1 MGAKRKARGG
11 GDGAAAPVGAAKRA
25 RTEELT
31 GLRFKAQLRDPQ
43 GAAPALEAFV
53 AAAKQLPREG
63 AHDVV
68 EGYVTISVE
77 CAEVFQLLSGERP
90 PESEVLLIFQAL
102 EAILLRTASDLS
114 HLHVVGTNIVK
125 KLLNNHMKLICEAL
139 YASGYRVARACLS
152 LMAAMVTQGPEA
164 ARDVCSLFDLN
175 KKTLYALA
183 TKRDPKGVHDVRLA
197 YIQFALSFLIA
208 GDNSTVVQVLELK
221 EFLPCIFSSGVK
233 EDRISTVE
241 MLLSTLQTK
250 VVHNKNITKTQKV
263 RFFTG
268 QLLTHIAS
276 LYGWSGVV
284 DVDLGPTEASAEDA
298 GRALVRERVHR
309 FLTDLCCSLRHGIN
323 FHDASLGT
331 AGRGGNLTLLHFLLG
346 LKTAPDDELVA
357 ELVVSI
363 LRVCPDLLHKYFKEV
378 TFSFLPRAKATWAN
392 NIRLLRKIY
401 EAQPDVSRA
410 FQTREFIPLPRL
422 LAMVMVTTVPPVCNK
437 TMFTQALNLDSTSV
451 RHTALALLLFIL
463 KRALK
468 TVDFCL
474 SSEAWQGPGV
484 YSAAMMED
492 FVRLFREALSKVFPD
507 LNTVVWVWQSLRKQ
521 DSREGDEQGRKQDSG
536 APAAGEA
543 APGDDAGT
551 ILLKAVLLQVICL
564 CQRVVPHV
572 VTQCSFDF
580 SKLLRGVISEQ
591 ALREEVPPVL
601 QHHLLQV
608 ALELPACKFSWLK
621 AQEGPE
627 AELMGGERSVF
638 YLLMKMFVASAHAQL
653 KASTKRLIVK
663 ILRDTGVFE
672 HTWRELE
679 LWLEHLHH
687 PEEHRREAVLQFLE
701 RVLLTLVANPYVYTD
716 KASDFVQE
724 ASTLQAAAKQDAD
737 DASIPISHIDDVLDM
752 VDVLV
757 EGSEGLDE
765 EIGCSLS
772 EDMALLTFPFSP
784 VTPAALEARNKLL
797 LGAEREAGD
806 SVVAYLTAVLTDLLH
821 SQRDPLALCLLLQ
834 AYDTLA
840 QGCLPPGSFS
850 SYYRL
855 WIPEPAREAAP
866 PQTPP
871 SPAPEDPAARSF
883 GALLQAAF
891 RSEGQAALLD
901 EEVQTQLRDA
911 IPDVPMH
918 RVPLS
923 VKHVLLCL
931 RTTAERFRQLG
942 RAAGPPLLQLLLDL
956 LRRLVLHCA
965 QLDAQNR
972 ERSEAARAEAEADLF
987 LDAEAAASLELAGDT
1002 TLEEVL
1008 AATLRHPTLEGW
1020 FLALERQALPPHT
1033 LSPVLAKL
1041 LGAHL
1046 TAGVLPLL
1054 TACAPIL
1061 QGRGQLGLLA
1071 GYSEAV
1077 AQSVLRELR
1086 ARRAGTA
1093 TAPAKALPQV
1103 EALRALH
1110 TYMEGAQLREVTL
1123 ALLSLPE
1130 AQLLAPRPAQSAG
1143 KERRLSALG
1152 KALVQL
1158 LTAGPRDQLPS
1169 GQLLWAAEYVRGLGA
1184 LLPALAVD
1192 ELDAVLLRCLQRE
1205 PELAAAAG
1213 AGLLDYCLARRTPA
1227 ALGIAELLV
1236 QRGWPHLLRF
1246 ELWCRRPGAGP
1257 RLQEG
1262 LEDVLP
1268 LVHGYL
1274 QRRAQGRPTRPAAA
1288 PSAVAPVLRKA
1299 LWRRLQTQLLGA
1311 DRPPEAGLHAE
1322 VLAQLVPFA
1331 RAKDLA
1337 VLKDRLPSSLQ
1348 TPDGHRSWIV
1358 ADAVS
1363 AALEGEEG
1371 AAAELGVWRESLLAS
1386 CVKWLVAAFGG
1397 EPGGDGARGQE
1408 AQMLLRFSQL
1418 LGSVGDVGPGDW
1430 QQFVKTG
1437 LKFRYQDP
1445 AFLRALHAATQLLY
1459 RPESPVRERLVPL
1472 PVVHMMLT
1480 QHSLF
1485 LPTLLAS
1492 GEEGP
1497 PDGQVKEALVDL
1509 LWGLVRLCPSVC
1521 ESSHFAVLL
1530 GAYGASLS
1538 VLDQKILLLLRAY
1551 EQHQLSLLSFRV
1563 LLWGP
1568 AAVEHHKTSRSL
1580 GKSLWQQPSPG
1591 DILRLLD
1598 RDRMMQT
1605 ILHFPQSRRLLPPQ
1619 DTQDP
1624 VFRDGSPADLDGLYD
1639 PCFLLHLFSELTR
1652 PELVLDCRK
1661 FVDSNALGLTAAALS
1676 SYDPQMRA
1684 AAYSVLAAY
1693 YAHAEGAR
1701 FREQPQVLYLL
1712 DVVRNGV
1719 RTPNMR
1725 LTFTLALFVAKAAL
1739 QVLRPE
1745 EHMYLKINKFLL
1757 SHEDLN
1763 MSKVPGFFQLFY
1775 SSDFQHGTEREWLLG
1790 LLREGMRDK
1799 HCYELYARRGVL
1811 PVLLAFSSSP
1821 LCGLAAQGWVLEI
1834 LQKAARD
1841 AGAAH
1846 ALLRDYSLLTWVLHA
1861 LEGRFLETPLL
1872 AGIIDLLHALWATN
1886 LGGRGAE
1893 AGSPPP
1899 GPPGTQE
1906 PRKLPALHL
1915 VNEFLYVLLAL
1926 ARHLR
1931 PALAPAQLTGFFG
1944 ALDGAL
1950 RCRAAVLR
1958 AARGLGRLA
1967 GNQAVL
1973 SASDALLL
1981 LHKWSLIARDS
1992 ELQGALRAAAEELRA
2007 RDLLKML
2014 KDGNKPTGP
2023 ARARGAWGR
2032 RRKPGEAEEA
2042 ASPELPP
2049 SSLETCRGL
2058 LRSILTHWG
2067 PVFPGPAPTQ
2077 GPSDPAAP
2085 HSPACT
2091 VAALVV
2097 SWVLCTATEGPLGGA
2112 EAAGLLGW
2120 LQVHVE
2126 RQPEVR
2132 ARLLAD
2138 SAVRGSLFRLYSQLC
2153 TEGPTPELNA
2163 LMLPLTVALSPAGTP
2178 LPPAVETLLASL
2190 DEEEEATRASAAF
2203 LLSLHVQDVWLG
2215 AQRPDSLLAHVHMV
2229 REAAGDAPGAG
2240 QEPIVRLCED
2250 VATLAPD
2257 SASLAGAGSPGQ
2269 AGGAVQ

>member
-1 MGAKRKARGG
+1 MGVPKRKARGG
-11 GDGAAAPVGAAKRA
+11 RDGAASPAGAAKRA

-31 GLRFKAQLRDPQ
+31 GVRFKAQLRDPQ
-43 GAAPALEAFV
+43 GAGPALEAFV

-77 CAEVFQLLSGERP
+77 CAELFQLLSGERP

-175 KKTLYALA
+175 KKSLYALV
-183 TKRDPKGVHDVRLA
+183 TKRDSKGVHDVRLA

-208 GDNSTVVQVLELK
+208 GDDSTVVQVLELK
-221 EFLPCIFSSGVK
+221 EFLPCIFASGVK

-250 VVHNKNITKTQKV
+250 VVHNKNVTKTQKV

-276 LYGWSGVV
+276 LYGWNGVV
-284 DVDLGPTEASAEDA
+284 DVDLGPTEAPAEDA
-298 GRALVRERVHR
+298 GRGLVRERVHR

-331 AGRGGNLTLLHFLLG
+331 SGRGGNLTLLHFLLG

-357 ELVVSI
+357 ELVASI

-378 TFSFLPRAKATWAN
+378 TLSFLPRAKATWAN
-392 NIRLLRKIY
+392 NIKLLHKIY

-437 TMFTQALNLDSTSV
+437 IMFTQALNLDSKSV

-468 TVDFCL
+468 TIDFCL

-484 YSAAMMED
+484 YTAAMMED
-492 FVRLFREALSKVFPD
+492 FARLFREALSKVFPD

-521 DSREGDEQGRKQDSG
+521 DTGEGAEQGPKRDSG
-536 APAAGEA
+536 APAGEA
-543 APGDDAGT
+543 APGDDAET

-564 CQRVVPHV
+564 YQRVVPHV
-572 VTQCSFDF
+572 VTQYNFDF

-591 ALREEVPPVL
+591 ALREQVPPVL

-627 AELMGGERSVF
+627 AELLGGERSVF
-638 YLLMKMFVASAHAQL
+638 YLLMKMFVASTHSQL
-653 KASTKRLIVK
+653 KSSTKRLIMK

-679 LWLEHLHH
+679 LWLEHLHD
-687 PEEHRREAVLQFLE
+687 PAERRREAVLQFLE

-724 ASTLQAAAKQDAD
+724 ASTLQAAARQDAD

-772 EDMALLTFPFSP
+772 EDTALLTFPFSP
-784 VTPAALEARNKLL
+784 VAPAALEARNKLL
-797 LGAEREAGD
+797 LGTEREAGD

-840 QGCLPPGSFS
+840 PPLPQGCLPPGCFS

-866 PQTPP
+866 PQVPP
-871 SPAPEDPAARSF
+871 SPAPQDPPARSF

-891 RSEGQAALLD
+891 RSEGEAALLD
-901 EEVQTQLRDA
+901 EAVQAQLRDA
-911 IPDVPMH
+911 VPHLPMH
-918 RVPLS
+918 RVLLS
-923 VKHVLLCL
+923 VKHVLLYL
-931 RTTAERFRQLG
+931 RTTVERFRQLG
-942 RAAGPPLLQLLLDL
+942 RGAGPPLLQLLLDL

-972 ERSEAARAEAEADLF
+972 EKCEAARAEADLF
-987 LDAEAAASLELAGDT
+987 LDAESAASLELAGDT

-1008 AATLRHPTLEGW
+1008 VATLRHPTLEGW

-1046 TAGVLPLL
+1046 SAGVLPLL
-1054 TACAPIL
+1054 TASAPIL
-1061 QGRGQLGLLA
+1061 HSRGQLGLLA
-1071 GYSEAV
+1071 RYSEAV

-1086 ARRAGTA
+1086 DRKAGPA
-1093 TAPAKALPQV
+1093 TAPKALPQL
-1103 EALRALH
+1103 EALQALH
-1110 TYMEGAQLREVTL
+1110 AYMEGAQLREVTL

-1130 AQLLAPRPAQSAG
+1130 AHLVAQRPATSAG

-1152 KALVQL
+1152 KTLVQL
-1158 LTAGPRDQLPS
+1158 LTGGPQGQLPS
-1169 GQLLWAAEYVRGLGA
+1169 GELLWAAEYVRGLGA
-1184 LLPALAVD
+1184 LLPTLAVD
-1192 ELDAVLLRCLQRE
+1192 ELDAVFLRSLQRE
-1205 PELAAAAG
+1205 PELAAAVG
-1213 AGLLDYCLARRTPA
+1213 VGLLDYCLARRTPA
-1227 ALGIAELLV
+1227 ALGIATLLV
-1236 QRGWPHLLRF
+1236 QRSWPHLLRF

-1274 QRRAQGRPTRPAAA
+1274 QRRTQGRRTRPAAA
-1288 PSAVAPVLRKA
+1288 PSAVVPVLRKA
-1299 LWRRLQTQLLGA
+1299 LWRRLQTRLLGA
-1311 DRPPEAGLHAE
+1311 DGPPEAGLHAE
-1322 VLAQLVPFA
+1322 ILAQLVPFA
-1331 RAKDLA
+1331 RAKDLG
-1337 VLKDRLPSSLQ
+1337 VLKDRLPSALQ
-1348 TPDGHRSWIV
+1348 TPDGHQSWIV

-1363 AALEGEEG
+1363 AALEG
-1371 AAAELGVWRESLLAS
+1371 AAAELRAWRESLLAS
-1386 CVKWLVAAFGG
+1386 CVTWLVGAFGG
-1397 EPGGDGARGQE
+1397 REQGRDGARGQE
-1408 AQMLLRFSQL
+1408 AQMLLRFNQL
-1418 LGSVGDVGPGDW
+1418 LDAVGDVDPGDW
-1430 QQFVKTG
+1430 QRFVKTG
-1437 LKFRYQDP
+1437 LRSRYQDP

-1459 RPESPVRERLVPL
+1459 RPESPVRARLVPL
-1472 PVVHMMLT
+1472 PVVHVMLA

-1492 GEEGP
+1492 GEEGA

-1509 LWGLVRLCPSVC
+1509 LAGLVRLCPSVC

-1551 EQHQLSLLSFRV
+1551 EQNSLSLVSFRV

-1580 GKSLWQQPSPG
+1580 GKSLWQQPSVG
-1591 DILRLLD
+1591 DTLRLLD
-1598 RDRMMQT
+1598 RDQMMKT
-1605 ILHFPQSRRLLPPQ
+1605 ILHFPQNRRLLPPE

-1624 VFRDGSPADLDGLYD
+1624 IFRDGSPADLDGLYD

-1652 PELVLDCRK
+1652 PELVVDCRK

-1693 YAHAEGAR
+1693 YSHVEGAR

-1719 RTPNMR
+1719 RTQNMR

-1739 QVLRPE
+1739 QILKPE
-1745 EHMYLKINKFLL
+1745 EHMYLRISQFLL

-1763 MSKVPGFFQLFY
+1763 MSKVPGFFQFFY
-1775 SSDFQHGTEREWLLG
+1775 SAGFQHSAEREWLFG

-1799 HCYELYARRGVL
+1799 HCYDLYARRGVF
-1811 PVLLAFSSSP
+1811 PVVLSFFSSP
-1821 LCGLAAQGWVLEI
+1821 LCGPAAQGWVLEI

-1841 AGAAH
+1841 ARAAH
-1846 ALLRDYSLLTWVLHA
+1846 ALLRDCSLLTWVLHA

-1872 AGIIDLLHALWATN
+1872 SSIIDLLHTLWVTN

-1899 GPPGTQE
+1899 GQPGTQE
-1906 PRKLPALHL
+1906 PPKLPALHL
-1915 VNEFLYVLLAL
+1915 VSEFLYVLLAL
-1926 ARHLR
+1926 AKHLR
-1931 PALAPAQLTGFFG
+1931 PSLASAQLTSFFG
-1944 ALDGAL
+1944 ALDAVL
-1950 RCRAAVLR
+1950 RCRASVLR
-1958 AARGLGRLA
+1958 AFRAAGRLTV
-1967 GNQAVL
+1967 NETVL
-1973 SASDALLL
+1973 STADALLL
-1981 LHKWSLIARDS
+1981 LHKWSLIARDG
-1992 ELQGALRAAAEELRA
+1992 ELQGALRAAAEKLRA

-2014 KDGNKPTGP
+2014 KDGSKPTAP
-2023 ARARGAWGR
+2023 ARARGPRGR
-2032 RRKPGEAEEA
+2032 RRRPGEAEEA
-2042 ASPELPP
+2042 ASPELQP

-2067 PVFPGPAPTQ
+2067 PVFPGPAPTR
-2077 GPSDPAAP
+2077 GPSDPATP
-2085 HSPACT
+2085 HSPGCT

-2097 SWVLCTATEGPLGGA
+2097 SWVLRTATECPLGGA
-2112 EAAGLLGW
+2112 EAAGLLRW
-2120 LQVHVE
+2120 LRAHVE
-2126 RQPEVR
+2126 RQPEAVAQLLGDGA
-2132 ARLLAD
+2132 AR
-2138 SAVRGSLFRLYSQLC
+2138 SGLFRLYSRLC
-2153 TEGPTPELNA
+2153 AEGLAGPELNA
-2163 LMLPLTVALSPAGTP
+2163 LMLPLAAALSPSGTP
-2178 LPPAVETLLASL
+2178 HPPAVETLHLASL
-2190 DEEEEATRASAAF
+2190 DDKEEATRASAAF
-2203 LLSLHVQDVWLG
+2203 LLSLYIQDVWLG
-2215 AQRPDSLLAHVHMV
+2215 AQRPDTLLAHVQMV
-2229 REAAGDAPGAG
+2229 REAAEDAPGAA
-2240 QEPIVRLCED
+2240 QEPIVGLCED
-2250 VATLAPD
+2250 IAALAPD
-2257 SASLAGAGSPGQ
+2257 A
-2269 AGGAVQ
+2269 

>member
-1 MGAKRKARGG
+1 MGVPKRKARGP
-11 GDGAAAPVGAAKRA
+11 DGAASPVGAAKRA

-31 GLRFKAQLRDPQ
+31 GVRFKAQLRDPQ
-43 GAAPALEAFV
+43 GAGPALEAFV

-63 AHDVV
+63 VYDVV
-68 EGYVTISVE
+68 EGYVKISVE

-90 PESEVLLIFQAL
+90 PESEVLLVFQAL

-152 LMAAMVTQGPEA
+152 LMTAMVTQGPEA

-175 KKTLYALA
+175 KKTLYALV
-183 TKRDPKGVHDVRLA
+183 TKRDSKGVHDVRLA

-208 GDNSTVVQVLELK
+208 GDDSTVVQVLELK
-221 EFLPCIFSSGVK
+221 EFIPCIFASGVK

-250 VVHNKNITKTQKV
+250 VVHNKSITKTQKV

-276 LYGWSGVV
+276 LYSWNGSV
-284 DVDLGPTEASAEDA
+284 DVDLGPPEASAEDA
-298 GRALVRERVHR
+298 GRGLVRERVHR
-309 FLTDLCCSLRHGIN
+309 FLTDLCCSLKHGIN
-323 FHDASLGT
+323 FYDASLGT
-331 AGRGGNLTLLHFLLG
+331 SGRGGNLTLLHFLLG
-346 LKTAPDDELVA
+346 LRTAPDDELVA

-392 NIRLLRKIY
+392 NVKLLHKIY

-410 FQTREFIPLPRL
+410 FQTREFIPLSRL

-437 TMFTQALNLDSTSV
+437 IMFTQALNLDSKSV

-468 TVDFCL
+468 TIDFCL

-484 YSAAMMED
+484 YTAAMMED

-521 DSREGDEQGRKQDSG
+521 DTREGDEQGRKQDSR
-536 APAAGEA
+536 APTGEA
-543 APGDDAGT
+543 ALGDDAET

-564 CQRVVPHV
+564 YQRVVPHV
-572 VTQCSFDF
+572 VTQYNFDF

-591 ALREEVPPVL
+591 GLREEVPPVL

-627 AELMGGERSVF
+627 AELLGGERSVF
-638 YLLMKMFVASAHAQL
+638 YLLMKMFVASAHSQL
-653 KASTKRLIVK
+653 KSSTKRLIVK

-679 LWLEHLHH
+679 LWLEHLHD
-687 PEEHRREAVLQFLE
+687 PTEHRREAVLRFLE

-784 VTPAALEARNKLL
+784 VAPAALEARNKLL
-797 LGAEREAGD
+797 LGTEREAGD

-834 AYDTLA
+834 AYDQLA
-840 QGCLPPGSFS
+840 PPVPQLCCFS

-855 WIPEPAREAAP
+855 WIPEPAQEAAL
-866 PQTPP
+866 PQTPRSQDP
-871 SPAPEDPAARSF
+871 QDPRAPSF

-891 RSEGQAALLD
+891 RSEDKAALLD
-901 EEVQTQLRDA
+901 EAVQARLREA
-911 IPDVPMH
+911 VPHLPMH
-918 RVPLS
+918 RVLLS
-923 VKHVLLCL
+923 VRHVLLYL
-931 RTTAERFRQLG
+931 RTSVERFRQLG
-942 RAAGPPLLQLLLDL
+942 RGAGPPLLQLLLDL
-956 LRRLVLHCA
+956 LRRLVVHCA
-965 QLDAQNR
+965 QLDTQNR
-972 ERSEAARAEAEADLF
+972 EKCEAARAEADLF
-987 LDAEAAASLELAGDT
+987 LDAESAASLELAGDT

-1008 AATLRHPTLEGW
+1008 VAALRHPTLEGW

-1046 TAGVLPLL
+1046 SAGVLPLL
-1054 TACAPIL
+1054 TASAPIL
-1061 QGRGQLGLLA
+1061 RSCGRLGLLA
-1071 GYSEAV
+1071 RYSEAV

-1086 ARRAGTA
+1086 DRRAGPA
-1093 TAPAKALPQV
+1093 TAPPKALPQL
-1103 EALRALH
+1103 EALQALH
-1110 TYMEGAQLREVTL
+1110 AYMEGAQLREVTL

-1130 AQLLAPRPAQSAG
+1130 AHLVAQRPTTAAG
-1143 KERRLSALG
+1143 KERGLSALG
-1152 KALVQL
+1152 QTLVQL
-1158 LTAGPRDQLPS
+1158 LTGSPQGQLPS
-1169 GQLLWAAEYVRGLGA
+1169 GELLWAAEYVRGLGA
-1184 LLPALAVD
+1184 LLPTLAVD
-1192 ELDAVLLRCLQRE
+1192 ELDAVFLRSLQRE
-1205 PELAAAAG
+1205 PELAAVVG
-1213 AGLLDYCLARRTPA
+1213 VGLLDYCLARRTPA
-1227 ALGIAELLV
+1227 ALGIAALLV
-1236 QRGWPHLLRF
+1236 QRSWPHLLRF
-1246 ELWCRRPGAGP
+1246 ELWCRQPGAGP

-1268 LVHGYL
+1268 LVHSYL
-1274 QRRAQGRPTRPAAA
+1274 QRRTQGRPTRPAAV
-1288 PSAVAPVLRKA
+1288 PSAVVLTLRMA
-1299 LWRRLQTQLLGA
+1299 LWRRLRTRLLGA
-1311 DRPPEAGLHAE
+1311 DGPSEAGLHPE

-1331 RAKDLA
+1331 RAKDLS

-1348 TPDGHRSWIV
+1348 TPDGHKSWIV

-1363 AALEGEEG
+1363 AALEGAE
-1371 AAAELGVWRESLLAS
+1371 AELHAWREKLLEC
-1386 CVKWLVAAFGG
+1386 CVKWLVGSFGG
-1397 EPGGDGARGQE
+1397 RERGQDGAQGQE
-1408 AQMLLRFSQL
+1408 EQMLLRFRRL
-1418 LGSVGDVGPGDW
+1418 LSSADEVGPGDW

-1437 LKFRYQDP
+1437 LKFQYQDP
-1445 AFLRALHAATQLLY
+1445 TFLRALHTAVQLLY
-1459 RPESPVRERLVPL
+1459 RPDSPVRASLVPL
-1472 PVVHMMLT
+1472 PVVHMMLA

-1492 GEEGP
+1492 AEEGA

-1509 LWGLVRLCPSVC
+1509 LAGLVQLCPSVC

-1551 EQHQLSLLSFRV
+1551 EHNNLSLVSFRV

-1568 AAVEHHKTSRSL
+1568 AAVEHHKMSRSL
-1580 GKSLWQQPSPG
+1580 GKSLWQQPSAG

-1598 RDRMMQT
+1598 RDQMMKT
-1605 ILHFPQSRRLLPPQ
+1605 ILHFPQTRRLLPPE

-1624 VFRDGSPADLDGLYD
+1624 IFRDGSPSDLDGLYD

-1652 PELVLDCRK
+1652 PELVVDCRK

-1693 YAHAEGAR
+1693 YSHVEGAR

-1712 DVVRNGV
+1712 DVVRNGI
-1719 RTPNMR
+1719 RTQNMR

-1739 QVLRPE
+1739 QILKPE

-1763 MSKVPGFFQLFY
+1763 MSKVPGFFQFFY
-1775 SSDFQHGTEREWLLG
+1775 SSDFQHSTEREWLFG
-1790 LLREGMRDK
+1790 LLRQGLRDK
-1799 HCYELYARRGVL
+1799 HCYQLYARRGVL
-1811 PVLLAFSSSP
+1811 HVVLSFFGSP
-1821 LCGLAAQGWVLEI
+1821 LCDPTAQGWVLEI
-1834 LQKAARD
+1834 LQNAARD
-1841 AGAAH
+1841 ARAAYE
-1846 ALLRDYSLLTWVLHA
+1846 LLRDYSLLTWVLHA
-1861 LEGRFLETPLL
+1861 LEGRFLETQLL
-1872 AGIIDLLHALWATN
+1872 SSTIDLLHTLWVTS

-1893 AGSPPP
+1893 AGSPP
-1899 GPPGTQE
+1899 GTQE
-1906 PRKLPALHL
+1906 PPKLLALHL

-1926 ARHLR
+1926 AKHLR
-1931 PALAPAQLTGFFG
+1931 PALASAQLTGFFG
-1944 ALDGAL
+1944 ALDSVL
-1950 RCRAAVLR
+1950 RYRASVLR
-1958 AARGLGRLA
+1958 AFQDLGRFTV
-1967 GNQAVL
+1967 NETVL
-1973 SASDALLL
+1973 STADALLL
-1981 LHKWSLIARDS
+1981 LHKWSLIERDG
-1992 ELQGALRAAAEELRA
+1992 ELQGALRAAAERLRA
-2007 RDLLKML
+2007 RDLLKTL
-2014 KDGNKPTGP
+2014 KDSNKPAAPT
-2023 ARARGAWGR
+2023 RARGPRGR
-2032 RRKPGEAEEA
+2032 RRRPGEAEEA
-2042 ASPELPP
+2042 AGPELQP

-2077 GPSDPAAP
+2077 GPSDPAVPRSEAAGP
-2085 HSPACT
+2085 MCT
-2091 VAALVV
+2091 VTALVV
-2097 SWVLCTATEGPLGGA
+2097 SWVLRAATEHPLSGA
-2112 EAAGLLGW
+2112 EAAGLLHW
-2120 LQVHVE
+2120 LRGHVGQ
-2126 RQPEVR
+2126 QPEVVSQ
-2132 ARLLAD
+2132 LLAD
-2138 SAVRGSLFRLYSQLC
+2138 GAVRSGLFRLYSRLC
-2153 TEGPTPELNA
+2153 TDGLAGPELNA
-2163 LMLPLTVALSPAGTP
+2163 VMLPLAAALSPSGTP
-2178 LPPAVETLLASL
+2178 LPPAVKTLRLASL
-2190 DEEEEATRASAAF
+2190 DDKEEATRASAAF
-2203 LLSLHVQDVWLG
+2203 LLSLYIQDVWLG
-2215 AQRPDSLLAHVHMV
+2215 AQRPDTLLAHIQMV
-2229 REAAGDAPGAG
+2229 REAAEDAPGG
-2240 QEPIVRLCED
+2240 DQEAIVGLCED
-2250 VATLAPD
+2250 IAALAPD
-2257 SASLAGAGSPGQ
+2257 T
-2269 AGGAVQ
+2269 